1 MKEQIF
7 VLCPSRGRPK
17 QCKAMVDSFLLNSSC
32 SVLKL
37 LLDNNDPYLDEY
49 RDIIK
54 DVSYTIE
61 DQTTTT
67 ELINSHWQY
76 TADCYKYF
84 SVTNDDFIYKTKDWD
99 LKLIKKINGIGI
111 AYGNDLLAGQ
121 AIPTTS
127 VVSRE
132 IVEALGWL
140 QMPTLTHLFGDNVWN
155 YIGRACGCIHY
166 VPEVIIEHRHVFARK
181 AEADETHN
189 RTNSKEMYRIDE
201 QAFIK
206 WIKENS
212 KEDIAK
218 VKEVMSGKLVY
229 R

>member
-1 MKEQIF
+1 MNKIL
-7 VLCPSRGRPK
+7 VLCPSRGRPQ

-189 RTNSKEMYRIDE
+189 HTNSKEMYRVDE

-218 VKEVMSGKLVY
+218 VKEVMNRKLVY